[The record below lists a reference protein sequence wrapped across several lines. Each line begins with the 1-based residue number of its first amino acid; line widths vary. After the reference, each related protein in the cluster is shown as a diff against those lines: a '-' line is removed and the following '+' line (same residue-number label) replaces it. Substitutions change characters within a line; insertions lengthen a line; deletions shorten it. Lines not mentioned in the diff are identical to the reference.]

1 MVLKD
6 ENWETSPFKL
16 KLLNQNIEGGNGS
29 RNKFI
34 VQENLHEENDRET
47 LKDTDLHFWKACFQ
61 FWQLYI
67 IVHTVMNSKDAA

>member
-47 LKDTDLHFWKACFQ
+47 LKDTDLHF
-61 FWQLYI
+61 
-67 IVHTVMNSKDAA
+67 